1 MSLHAQKS
9 ESQAKDPVGG
19 LWSYSGKA
27 SLLFNQTALVNG
39 HLVGLT
45 IYHLDLVSIMRFI
58 TEKMAGHGTPKAQ
71 DLMD

>member
-1 MSLHAQKS
+1 MRSSLNPKQKI
-9 ESQAKDPVGG
+9 
-19 LWSYSGKA
+19 LWGACGPILEKRVCYSIR
-27 SLLFNQTALVNG
+27 LPLVSG

-71 DLMD
+71 DLMG